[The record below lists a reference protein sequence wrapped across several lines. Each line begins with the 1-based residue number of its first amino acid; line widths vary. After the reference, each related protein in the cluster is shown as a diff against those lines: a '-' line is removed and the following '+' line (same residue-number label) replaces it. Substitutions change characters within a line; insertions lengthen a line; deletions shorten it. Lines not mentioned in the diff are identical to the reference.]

1 MSLKYSDT
9 KSASKSNRFSPYSTT
24 QARDRRAGEET
35 SGRSTAEREHGT
47 SSSGRTGPGI
57 RPGSS
62 SPSIESSGR
71 GRREPWSQSS
81 GSAAGNPW
89 KSRKTAKP
97 RANPAQVFAEHRK
110 REGIQFDFCGF
121 YYHSTRIA
129 SKGTRYIFDMAKKDF
144 QSVAKQ
150 NCVTW
155 DQHRELLFTFKRCLD
170 NMYRSMM
177 YHFRFTECQKC
188 GYWDDFYRQHLANV
202 TPIETVPPSS
212 LEVSDVEMLEAVESM
227 NES

>member
-1 MSLKYSDT
+1 MSLKFSDT
-9 KSASKSNRFSPYSTT
+9 KSSSKSNRFSPYSTI
-24 QARDRRAGEET
+24 QARDRRVE
-35 SGRSTAEREHGT
+35 RSTAEREHGT
-47 SSSGRTGPGI
+47 SSSGRMETDP

-62 SPSIESSGR
+62 SQSTKSSGR
-71 GRREPWSQSS
+71 GRKESSSQSS
-81 GSAAGNPW
+81 GSAAGSPW
-89 KSRKTAKP
+89 KSSKMAKP
-97 RANPAQVFAEHRK
+97 SANPAQVFAEHRK
-110 REGIQFDFCGF
+110 REGIEFDFCGF

-129 SKGTRYIFDMAKKDF
+129 GKGTRYIFDMAKKDF

-212 LEVSDVEMLEAVESM
+212 IEVSDVEMLEAVESM

>member
-1 MSLKYSDT
+1 MSLNYSDT

-24 QARDRRAGEET
+24 QARDRRA
-35 SGRSTAEREHGT
+35 GRSTAEREHGT

-81 GSAAGNPW
+81 GSAAGNRW
-89 KSRKTAKP
+89 KSSKMAKP

-177 YHFRFTECQKC
+177 YHFRFTDCQKC
-188 GYWDDFYRQHLANV
+188 PYWDDVYRQHLANV
-202 TPIETVPPSS
+202 TPIETVPPSP
-212 LEVSDVEMLEAVESM
+212 LELSDVEMLEAVESM

>member
-35 SGRSTAEREHGT
+35 SRSTVEREHGT

-212 LEVSDVEMLEAVESM
+212 IEVSDVEMLEAVESM

>member
-9 KSASKSNRFSPYSTT
+9 KSASKNNRFSPYSTT
-24 QARDRRAGEET
+24 QERDRRIE
-35 SGRSTAEREHGT
+35 RSTTEREHGT
-47 SSSGRTGPGI
+47 SSSGQTGPGI

-62 SPSIESSGR
+62 SPSTESSGR

-89 KSRKTAKP
+89 KSRKMAKP

-144 QSVAKQ
+144 HSVAEP
-150 NCVTW
+150 NCVTCN
-155 DQHRELLFTFKRCLD
+155 QHRELLFTFKRCLD

-212 LEVSDVEMLEAVESM
+212 IEVSDVEMLEAVESM

>member
-24 QARDRRAGEET
+24 QARDRRLGEET
-35 SGRSTAEREHGT
+35 SRSTAEREHGT

-177 YHFRFTECQKC
+177 YHFRFTPCQKC
-188 GYWDDFYRQHLANV
+188 EYWDDFYRQHLANV

-212 LEVSDVEMLEAVESM
+212 IEVSDVEMLEAVESM

>member
-24 QARDRRAGEET
+24 QARDRRIE
-35 SGRSTAEREHGT
+35 RSTTEREHGT
-47 SSSGRTGPGI
+47 SSSGQTGPGI

-71 GRREPWSQSS
+71 GRKEPWSQSS
-81 GSAAGNPW
+81 GSAVGNPW

>member
-24 QARDRRAGEET
+24 QARDRRIEK
-35 SGRSTAEREHGT
+35 STTEREHGT
-47 SSSGRTGPGI
+47 SSSGQTGPGI

-62 SPSIESSGR
+62 SPSTESSGR

-81 GSAAGNPW
+81 GSAAGNRW
-89 KSRKTAKP
+89 KSSKMVKP

-177 YHFRFTECQKC
+177 YHFRFTDCQKC

-212 LEVSDVEMLEAVESM
+212 IEVSDVEMLEAVESM